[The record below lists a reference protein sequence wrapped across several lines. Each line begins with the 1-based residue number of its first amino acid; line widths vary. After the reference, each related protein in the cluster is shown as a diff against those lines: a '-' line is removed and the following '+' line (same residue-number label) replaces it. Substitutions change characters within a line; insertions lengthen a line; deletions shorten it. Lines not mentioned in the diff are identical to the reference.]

1 MFKKR
6 AVIFL
11 IAGIIAICAAA
22 YICKDYIAIYAVS
35 KKYNL
40 EISYK
45 GLKRL
50 SLDKVEFRDLKI
62 VEKKTGLGLFS
73 KNAAIT
79 FDKKTSFDFR
89 DVGFVGSPKGAAPA
103 YDNIIELSAM
113 PFNSRW
119 TYKEI
124 SGSVSESSEGLTIDN
139 FMATGDDVKL
149 TFTGTVHHDDTVN
162 ADIIIYFSDKLTR
175 KIPKSLS
182 TIALTGEKGGWTSLT
197 VTVKGDYRKPS
208 IQVSSKLFR
217 LSIKEV
223 VR

>member
-62 VEKKTGLGLFS
+62 VEK
-73 KNAAIT
+73 I
-79 FDKKTSFDFR
+79 
-89 DVGFVGSPKGAAPA
+89 
-103 YDNIIELSAM
+103 
-113 PFNSRW
+113 
-119 TYKEI
+119 
-124 SGSVSESSEGLTIDN
+124 
-139 FMATGDDVKL
+139 
-149 TFTGTVHHDDTVN
+149 
-162 ADIIIYFSDKLTR
+162 
-175 KIPKSLS
+175 
-182 TIALTGEKGGWTSLT
+182 
-197 VTVKGDYRKPS
+197 
-208 IQVSSKLFR
+208 
-217 LSIKEV
+217 
-223 VR
+223 